1 VQIHKSVVPALAVV
15 MLLLAA
21 CGAAPSRAAPSSPA
35 ATLTASPAP
44 SGSAGPSYG
53 PARLEVPETL
63 FGMNLDWGNDSA
75 AAVSERLG
83 VTPAVWVQFT
93 AFPWGDGDRGN
104 LDAFYGQVA
113 SVGGMALVTLEPND
127 GLAAVTDAAIA
138 ELATLVAAWAERG
151 VPTYVRFAHEMN
163 GSWYAWAQQPSA
175 YVAAFRRVAAA
186 LHAATPLAATVWAP
200 NYGAGYPF
208 AGGAFEAA
216 AGSPEL
222 AEADT
227 DGDGA
232 LTVADDPYAPYYPGD
247 EAVDWVGMSLYH
259 WGNVHPWG
267 ENEVPEAGAFADR
280 LRGTYAGANGD
291 ETVIPD
297 FYATYA
303 DGHDKP
309 LAITET
315 AALYDPAGDGPPER
329 EVKEAWWREVFAPDV
344 REAFPRMRMI
354 NWFEWR
360 KDEAEVGRVIDWR
373 MSADPELAAA
383 LLGEV
388 PAGWLRFAGAAP

>member
-1 VQIHKSVVPALAVV
+1 
-15 MLLLAA
+15 
-21 CGAAPSRAAPSSPA
+21 
-35 ATLTASPAP
+35 
-44 SGSAGPSYG
+44 
-53 PARLEVPETL
+53 
-63 FGMNLDWGNDSA
+63 MNLDWGNDSA
-75 AAVSERLG
+75 TEVSQRLG
-83 VTPAVWVQFT
+83 ATPAVWVQFT

-104 LDAFYGQVA
+104 IDAFYQQVA
-113 SVGGMALVTLEPND
+113 DVGGMALLTLEPSD
-127 GLAAVTDAAIA
+127 GLAAVTNEAIA
-138 ELATLVAAWAERG
+138 ELATLVAGWAERG

-208 AGGAFEAA
+208 AGGAFEAV

-267 ENEVPEAGAFADR
+267 ENEVPEPGAFAAR
-280 LRGTYAGANGD
+280 LTGTYGGANGD

-315 AALYDPAGDGPPER
+315 AALYDPAGTGPTER
-329 EVKEAWWREVFAPDV
+329 EVKEAWWRQVFSPAV
-344 REAFPRMRMI
+344 REAFPRIRMI

-360 KDEAEVGRVIDWR
+360 KDEAEVGTVIDWR
-373 MSADPELAAA
+373 MSADPQLART
-383 LLGEV
+383 LLRDV